1 VCTVHGIYVR
11 THVVKDYILFFLFF
25 VLFVHLRR
33 YFCSYFVPYLRYLFF
48 IDYIKKGNFRCRFC
62 IVFFV
67 SSLGIT
73 FGASTMVRLLCYCAF
88 DALIVNDVNVPPH
101 ASPPFTSLI
110 FNEQLPGTQYTG
122 NLLRTGQRYTQWLG
136 AIRATPKQ
144 DIETSSC

>member
-1 VCTVHGIYVR
+1 MSVCMS
-11 THVVKDYILFFLFF
+11 
-25 VLFVHLRR
+25 
-33 YFCSYFVPYLRYLFF
+33 C
-48 IDYIKKGNFRCRFC
+48 IKKGNFRCRFC

-67 SSLGIT
+67 SSLGIA